1 MTPESIQSKTICN
14 DVWILDREPVVINAI
29 NEVRKNCIQTKS
41 FLNASIPV
49 EGDAQVRL
57 NIFNGW
63 TREEHMRFC

>member
-41 FLNASIPV
+41 FLLKIPFV
-49 EGDAQVRL
+49 TLGRVMLQLADEDY
-57 NIFNGW
+57 
-63 TREEHMRFC
+63 